1 MSHELLAQYDLEEYC
16 MAKVSVIG
24 AGNVGATCA
33 YTLLK
38 NNVAD
43 IALIDVVDGLAKGK
57 ALDMM
62 QAGAIEGY
70 DKTITGSTDYG
81 TAAGSDIVVITA
93 GLARQPGMSRTDL
106 IDKNAAIM
114 KSVISHVVGV
124 APEALILVVSNP
136 VDILAYLAWKVS
148 GYAPNRVFGM
158 SGVLDSA
165 RYKYFISQALN
176 VPMSSVEGMVIGA
189 HGDSMMPVVSLTMVN
204 GKPLTDLLSDEKIR
218 EVIDKT
224 KHGGAEIVSYLKTG
238 SAFYAPGA
246 SSAHMVDVIV
256 SSKSGSKSDKKDE
269 IVPCSVYAHGQYGID
284 GFYIGLPAR
293 LGANGV
299 EEIVEIPLTDEERE
313 ELLESAASAKSSL
326 DDVQEIIGG

>member
-1 MSHELLAQYDLEEYC
+1 

-106 IDKNAAIM
+106 LGKNAAIM
-114 KSVISHVVGV
+114 KSVISNVVGA

-136 VDILAYLAWKVS
+136 VDILTYLAWKIS

-158 SGVLDSA
+158 SGTLDSA

-176 VPMSSVEGMVIGA
+176 VPMSSIEGMVIGA
-189 HGDSMMPVVSLTMVN
+189 HGDSMMPVVSLTRVN
-204 GKPLTDLLSDEKIR
+204 GKPLTELLSDEKIR

-256 SSKSGSKSDKKDE
+256 NSKGDKKDE
-269 IVPCSVYAHGQYGID
+269 VVPCSVYAQGQYGID
-284 GFYIGLPAR
+284 GYYVGLPAR

-299 EEIVEIPLTDEERE
+299 EEIVDIPLTDEERN

-326 DDVQEIIGG
+326 DDVQDIIGG

>member
-1 MSHELLAQYDLEEYC
+1 

-70 DKTITGSTDYG
+70 DKRITGSTDYAD
-81 TAAGSDIVVITA
+81 AAGSDIVVITA

-106 IDKNAAIM
+106 LGKNAAIM
-114 KSVISHVVGV
+114 KSVVSNVVAA

-136 VDILAYLAWKVS
+136 VDILTYLAWKIS

-165 RYKYFISQALN
+165 RYKYFISQALD

-189 HGDSMMPVVSLTMVN
+189 HGDSMLPVVSLTRVN
-204 GKPLTDLLSDEKIR
+204 GKPLTELLSDEEIR

-246 SSAHMVDVIV
+246 SSARMVEVIV
-256 SSKSGSKSDKKDE
+256 NKRDDKRDE
-269 IVPCSVYAHGQYGID
+269 IVPCSVYAQGQYGIE
-284 GFYIGLPAR
+284 GYYVGLPAR

-299 EEIVEIPLTDEERE
+299 EEIVDMQLTDVERQ
-313 ELLESAASAKSSL
+313 ELLESAASAKKSL
-326 DDVQEIIGG
+326 DDVHEIIGG

>member
-1 MSHELLAQYDLEEYC
+1 LEDY
-16 MAKVSVIG
+16 MARVSIVG

-43 IALIDVVDGLAKGK
+43 ITLIDVVDGLAKGK

-70 DKTITGSTDYG
+70 DRKITGTTDYAE
-81 TAAGSDIVVITA
+81 AAGSEIVVITA

-106 IDKNAAIM
+106 LGKNAAIM
-114 KSVISHVVGV
+114 KSVVTNVVTE

-136 VDILAYLAWKVS
+136 VDILAYLAWKIS
-148 GYAPNRVFGM
+148 DYAPNRVFGM

-165 RYKYFISQALN
+165 RYKYFISEALDA
-176 VPMSSVEGMVIGA
+176 PMSTIDGMVIGA
-189 HGDSMMPVVSLTMVN
+189 HGDSMLPIVSQTKVN
-204 GKPLTDLLSDEKIR
+204 GWPLAGLLSDEKIH
-218 EVIDKT
+218 EIIDKT

-246 SSAHMVDVIV
+246 SSARMVDAILNNKGEVL
-256 SSKSGSKSDKKDE
+256 
-269 IVPCSVYAHGQYGID
+269 PCSVYAQGQYGIE
-284 GFYIGLPAR
+284 GYYIGLPAQ

-299 EEIVEIPLTDEERE
+299 EEIVEIPLTDVELE
-313 ELLESAASAKSSL
+313 ELHQSAASARNSL
-326 DDVQEIIGG
+326 DAVRDIIGG